1 MNSRSLRF
9 LPSLVVLGLA
19 ACGGTVVEAPPAET
33 GVAPAAAPAQDASL
47 WPRDFV
53 VGPGSG
59 PALFLSEASDA
70 PGIGYVS
77 AGTPIRIGSLP
88 QNGRIKVRVDG
99 PLKVLGWLS
108 VDRLALVV
116 TEGGRVPETP
126 VSLSPGDYVTY
137 LGPGDDA
144 SIARIRVTP
153 QLGRE
158 DANVE
163 SFSGIYPLARLSTTS
178 EADAGEVDHST
189 ARRLPA
195 GETVQ
200 LFTRPDEVAAT
211 LPAMEPGLVVEL
223 ARDRGRWK
231 GVRVGVGPR
240 LVGYVN
246 VELEAAEALPA
257 AIPPRRAAPGEVP
270 MRLRVDSERTLWHI
284 AEGSRIRYGDTTI
297 AIVDSTVFA
306 REMGRFAETDEA
318 DVFVAGNDGVAL
330 RGTIAIGELV
340 AIEGEAQPDATAPT
354 ATTPATTTAPA
365 TPTTAPAT
373 TTPATTTTTT
383 PAP

>member
-1 MNSRSLRF
+1 MNSRPLRF
-9 LPSLVVLGLA
+9 LSCLVAVGLA
-19 ACGGTVVEAPPAET
+19 ACGGTVVEVPVETADTTAAQTPAE
-33 GVAPAAAPAQDASL
+33 DASL

-53 VGPGSG
+53 VGPGTG

-77 AGTPIRIGSLP
+77 EGTPVRIGSLP

-137 LGPGDDA
+137 VGPGA
-144 SIARIRVTP
+144 EAGIARIRVTP
-153 QLGRE
+153 RLGRE
-158 DANVE
+158 DANMD
-163 SFSGIYPLARLSTTS
+163 SFNGIYPLERLSTTVVTDTS
-178 EADAGEVDHST
+178 EPDHST

-195 GETVQ
+195 GEIVQ
-200 LFTRPDEVAAT
+200 IYTRPDEVAAA

-246 VELEAAEALPA
+246 VELEAAEALPS
-257 AIPPRRAAPGEVP
+257 AIVPQRAGEGEVP
-270 MRLRVDSERTLWHI
+270 MRLRVDGARPLWHI
-284 AEGSRIRYGDTTI
+284 TAGSRIRYGDTTI
-297 AIVDSTVFA
+297 AIVESTVFA
-306 REMGRFAETDEA
+306 REMGRFEESEEA
-318 DVFVAGNDGVAL
+318 DVFVAGDDGVAL
-330 RGTIAIGELV
+330 RGTIALSDLV
-340 AIEGEAQPDATAPT
+340 AIEG
-354 ATTPATTTAPA
+354 APA
-365 TPTTAPAT
+365 TPTAPA
-373 TTPATTTTTT
+373 
-383 PAP
+383 AP